1 MGKGRIQVIY
11 DEPEL
16 LREIRQAMERE
27 FFQVQAASDGDAG
40 LSSVTSDPP
49 DAVILGNTRGMDGL
63 ELCRRLRSD
72 VRTSGLPIL
81 LVTSGGTN
89 DRVVALEA
97 GADDSLARP
106 VGIRELVARLK
117 AILRRSSFRPPA
129 EEILQAGDLVI
140 DIGRHLV
147 TFRGRALTLTMAEF
161 SILRFMATRPGR
173 VLRRVE
179 IIQGAL
185 GRNTDGLSRTI
196 DVHMAAIRRKLG
208 RNAAFITTVRGVG
221 YKIAEPLS
229 PVGGRERQGR
239 LAAP

>member
-1 MGKGRIQVIY
+1 MGKGRVHVIY
-11 DEPEL
+11 DEAEL
-16 LREIRQAMERE
+16 LQQIRQAMERE
-27 FFQVQAASDGDAG
+27 FFQVQGSSSGDSA
-40 LSSVTSDPP
+40 LSAVFADSP

-63 ELCRRLRSD
+63 EICRKLRAD
-72 VRTSGLPIL
+72 GRTSGLPIL
-81 LVTSGGTN
+81 LITSGGAN

-106 VGIRELVARLK
+106 FGLRELVARLK
-117 AILRRSSFRPPA
+117 AMLRRSSFRAPV
-129 EEILQAGDLVI
+129 EEVLQAGDLVI

-147 TFRGRALTLTMAEF
+147 TFRGRPLTLTMAEF

-185 GRNTDGLSRTI
+185 GKNTDGLSRTI

-221 YKIAEPLS
+221 YKIADVLQ
-229 PVGGRERQGR
+229 PVGARER
-239 LAAP
+239 

>member
-1 MGKGRIQVIY
+1 MGKGRVHVIY

-16 LREIRQAMERE
+16 LQQIRQAMERE
-27 FFQVQAASDGDAG
+27 FFQVQGFLQGEAG
-40 LSSVTSDPP
+40 LAAILAEPP
-49 DAVILGNTRGMDGL
+49 EAAVLGNTRGMDGL
-63 ELCRRLRSD
+63 ELCRRLRAD
-72 VRTSGLPIL
+72 ARTSGLPLL

-106 VGIRELVARLK
+106 FGIRELVARLK

-161 SILRFMATRPGR
+161 SILRFMAMRPGR
-173 VLRRVE
+173 VLRRAE

-185 GRNTDGLSRTI
+185 GKNTDGLSRTI

-208 RNAAFITTVRGVG
+208 RHAAFITTVRGIG
-221 YKIAEPLS
+221 YKIADTLQ
-229 PVGGRERQGR
+229 PV
-239 LAAP
+239 AARAH

>member
-1 MGKGRIQVIY
+1 MGKGRVQVIY
-11 DEPEL
+11 DESDL
-16 LREIRQAMERE
+16 LREIRTAVERE
-27 FFQVQAASDGDAG
+27 FFQVEAASGGDAG
-40 LSSVTSDPP
+40 LASIFADPP

-63 ELCRRLRSD
+63 DLCRRLRAD
-72 VRTSGLPIL
+72 ARTTGLPIL
-81 LVTSGGTN
+81 LVTSGGTH

-106 VGIRELVARLK
+106 FGLRELVARLK

-129 EEILQAGDLVI
+129 EEVLQAGDLVI

-147 TFRGRALTLTMAEF
+147 TFRGRPLTLTMAEF

-185 GRNTDGLSRTI
+185 GKNTDGLSRTI
-196 DVHMAAIRRKLG
+196 DVHMASIRRKLG

-221 YKIAEPLS
+221 YKIAEALTPIGS
-229 PVGGRERQGR
+229 RDRQAGFAR
-239 LAAP
+239 S

>member
-1 MGKGRIQVIY
+1 MGKGRVHVIY

-16 LREIRQAMERE
+16 LLQIRQAMERE
-27 FFQVQAASDGDAG
+27 FFQVQTATTGDGGLASVFADA
-40 LSSVTSDPP
+40 P

-63 ELCRRLRSD
+63 ELCRKLRAD
-72 VRTSGLPIL
+72 GRTSGLPL
-81 LVTSGGTN
+81 LLITSGGTN

-106 VGIRELVARLK
+106 FGLRELVARLK
-117 AILRRSSFRPPA
+117 AILRRSSFRPPV
-129 EEILQAGDLVI
+129 EEVLQAGDLVI

-147 TFRGRALTLTMAEF
+147 TFRTRPLTLTMAEF

-185 GRNTDGLSRTI
+185 GKNTDGLSRTI

-208 RNAAFITTVRGVG
+208 RNAGFITTVRGVG
-221 YKIAEPLS
+221 YKIADTLQ
-229 PVGGRERQGR
+229 PVGARER
-239 LAAP
+239 

>member
-27 FFQVQAASDGDAG
+27 FFLVQSASTGDAG
-40 LSSVTSDPP
+40 LSSVFADLP

-72 VRTSGLPIL
+72 GRTSGLPIL
-81 LVTSGGTN
+81 LVTSGGA
-89 DRVVALEA
+89 DERVIALEA

-106 VGIRELVARLK
+106 FGLRELVARLK
-117 AILRRSSFRPPA
+117 AILRRSSVRPLA
-129 EEILQAGDLVI
+129 EEVLQAGDLVI
-140 DIGRHLV
+140 DIWRHVV
-147 TFRGRALTLTMAEF
+147 TFRGKALTLTMAEF

-221 YKIAEPLS
+221 YKIAESFASVEP
-229 PVGGRERQGR
+229 RAR
-239 LAAP
+239 